1 MKITNSYN
9 VPAPLV
15 TLASKE
21 YYSKGA
27 SQYSV
32 TELMSPPKVKRLR
45 EQYDKEIVQDV
56 SDMLWSMLGSALHV
70 VMERGDTEGWT
81 MEERLFHEVDGVTI
95 SGAIDLQHDTEG
107 GGTPYLFVMIN
118 FLSKVFMMK
127 HYDSAIVDELQV
139 LSLFILGEPASKAN
153 SRRVVKFGNMSRLI
167 KSQKALNY
175 SDTFRLQCPPLAKL
189 MTGDLR
195 VSMRIYYATRR
206 PDLDESLIL
215 DLMQGLV
222 YENDRQV
229 KERHTYWGLDA
240 ENPRSEIII
249 EQIPEVVA
257 KKKPRTKRG

>member
-1 MKITNSYN
+1 
-9 VPAPLV
+9 
-15 TLASKE
+15 
-21 YYSKGA
+21 
-27 SQYSV
+27 
-32 TELMSPPKVKRLR
+32 
-45 EQYDKEIVQDV
+45 
-56 SDMLWSMLGSALHV
+56 
-70 VMERGDTEGWT
+70 
-81 MEERLFHEVDGVTI
+81 
-95 SGAIDLQHDTEG
+95 
-107 GGTPYLFVMIN
+107 
-118 FLSKVFMMK
+118 MK

-139 LSLFILGEPASKAN
+139 LSLYILGEPASKAN

-249 EQIPEVVA
+249 ERIPEVVA